1 MKPKI
6 HEIINAKHELS
17 NGSCGT
23 YFSEFI
29 TALKI
34 QYREFEEIATEMYND
49 EEIDI
54 REGINGFM
62 LMKLKTSTLNPK

>member
-1 MKPKI
+1 MKQKI
-6 HEIINAKHELS
+6 LEIANKKHKLS

-29 TALKI
+29 EALKI
-34 QYREFEEIATEMYND
+34 PYTEFEAIATEMYNN
-49 EEIDI
+49 EEIEI

-62 LMKLKTSTLNPK
+62 LMKSKL